1 MNDKALVTA
10 SEQRITTVAHDL
22 ASRLR
27 YMVQNGRKLDDQEVY
42 ALAQYCAMTDLNP
55 FAAEAYYIP
64 GVGPTPGVAGWRKKA
79 NEQLLDEAR
88 RANEPG
94 AHFWVE
100 FIPCESGEAMF
111 DVSKGDV
118 AYKAVLRDWLSN
130 KRWRT
135 AYFDAVRFLRE
146 VGDSDPLTNAYRF
159 SGPEPVWEGVGVVYA
174 DEVFSREGK
183 REKFDRHER
192 AKKRAEKIAIRKRF
206 QAIHLPE
213 PEGADVDYVEGE
225 LSEPRERLGE
235 GKIME
240 NLGFGEEQPQE
251 QKHADANE
259 NVAYVPLTTDLRYSP
274 EQLMQRI
281 KEIAAQSVNQSTS
294 SEKRGLVVHCLEG
307 ALSFT
312 TDPEASRKFLTK
324 QLTGYSSTRDM
335 PDSYVLALY
344 RWLNPHKDSGG
355 DWVAD
360 EMAQREASAALS
372 AFMPE
377 QESLLGES

>member
-10 SEQRITTVAHDL
+10 SEQRITAVAHDL
-22 ASRLR
+22 ATRLR
-27 YMVQNGRKLDDQEVY
+27 YMIQNGRKLNDEETR

-55 FAAEAYYIP
+55 FASEAYYIP
-64 GVGPTPGVAGWRKKA
+64 GIGPTPGIAGWRKKA
-79 NEQLLDEAR
+79 NEQLLNEAKQ
-88 RANEPG
+88 ASEPG
-94 AHFWVE
+94 AHFWIE

-111 DVSKGDV
+111 DVSKGDI

-135 AYFDAVRFLRE
+135 AYFDSVRLLRE
-146 VGDSDPLTNAYRF
+146 VGDSDPLANAYRF

-174 DEVFSREGK
+174 DEFAGK

-192 AKKRAEKIAIRKRF
+192 AKKRAEKVAIRKRF

-213 PEGADVDYVEGE
+213 PEGADVDYVDGE

-240 NLGFGEEQPQE
+240 NLGFGEEWQQE
-251 QKHADANE
+251 KH
-259 NVAYVPLTTDLRYSP
+259 TDTGGNAVYESNLRYSP
-274 EQLMQRI
+274 DQLKARI
-281 KEIAAQSVNQSTS
+281 EEIAGQSTNQMVNG
-294 SEKRGLVVHCLEG
+294 EKRGLVVHCLEG

-360 EMAQREASAALS
+360 EMSQREAVAALS
-372 AFMPE
+372 LFIQE
-377 QESLLGES
+377 QDLGS